1 MNQKNRRMKYGVLS
15 MTITV
20 LGIILII
27 AANVIVSKFSEKNGW
42 SIDLTEDKRYAI
54 SKDTIDYIKGMEKEV
69 EITVLADEESMSSGN
84 RYVVQAY
91 QNLMEYKRNS
101 KKIDLKFV
109 DLINNPTFVSKY
121 EDQDLSAYDIIVEY
135 EGHVEVLPFSE
146 LYSYD
151 NSGTKV
157 VASKVEQMVTNAI
170 VSVTTE
176 SKTKVSVLTGYGEI
190 KPIDLETLLST
201 NQFEVKEQSLLTEKI
216 DPEAQIAVLYG
227 PQSDL
232 KEASIEKLAKWLEN
246 DGRQGKNLMVFLDP
260 NIADL
265 PNLEEL
271 LEEWGIGLA
280 DGYAFEA
287 NSNLYY
293 EQPFYPIAQ
302 YANMDYATEMT
313 SSDLTIMALCRP
325 VEVLFDKKDNY
336 KTSVLLQF
344 SPYSGKIDLGQT
356 KISKEDITGDVNGMV
371 MSTHSYYGAEVTNS
385 NIIVSGSAL
394 AFSGELVSGSTFAN
408 ADYILGVCDKLVSN
422 KKGLHIVPKDLSVP
436 THTMTGS
443 QTSTCVWIFMV
454 ILPVTV
460 LIIAVII
467 WMKRRRR

>member
-1 MNQKNRRMKYGVLS
+1 MNQKNRRMKYGALS
-15 MTITV
+15 MTITI
-20 LGIILII
+20 LGVILII
-27 AANVIVSKFSEKNGW
+27 VANVIVSEFSEKNGW

-54 SKDTIDYIKGMEKEV
+54 SKDTIDYIKEMEKEV
-69 EITVLADEESMSSGN
+69 EITVLADEEAMSSGN

-121 EDQDLSAYDIIVEY
+121 ENQDLSAYDIVVEY
-135 EGHVEVLPFSE
+135 EGQVEVLPFSE

-157 VASKVEQMVTNAI
+157 VVSKVEQMVTNAI
-170 VSVTTE
+170 VNVTTE
-176 SKTKVSVLTGYGEI
+176 NKTKVSVLTGYGEI
-190 KPIDLETLLST
+190 KPVDLETLLST
-201 NQFEVKEQSLLTEKI
+201 NQFEVKEQSLLTEEI

-232 KEASIEKLAKWLEN
+232 KEDSIEKLAKWLEN
-246 DGRQGKNLMVFLDP
+246 DGKQGKNLMVFLDP
-260 NIADL
+260 NIAEL

-271 LEEWGIGLA
+271 LEEWGISLG

-302 YANMDYATEMT
+302 YANMEYAAEMT
-313 SSDLTIMALCRP
+313 SNDLTIMALCRP
-325 VEVLFDKKDNY
+325 VEILFDKKDNY

-344 SPYSGKIDLGQT
+344 SPYSGKVDLGQS
-356 KISKEDITGDVNGMV
+356 KISKKDITGDVKGMV
-371 MSTHSYYGAEVTNS
+371 MATHSYYGAEVTNS

-408 ADYILGVCDKLVSN
+408 AEYILGVCDKLVSN
-422 KKGLHIVPKDLSVP
+422 ENGLRIVPKDLSVP

-460 LIIAVII
+460 FIIAIII
-467 WMKRRRR
+467 WIKRRHR